1 MAGLTFLRPLRAWT
15 RTAIAAISLTLLSY
29 GIPAGVPQAAAMPR
43 SDIPA
48 LVWHGGPVQHHP
60 RLYLLFWGP
69 SWQTDPAHAALK
81 GQMEALFGSLAGGQY
96 NNLLT
101 QYRDSR
107 SDPEAYVHNDVRVG
121 GEWLDPAAPP
131 GPTAITSRLVAQEV
145 ETALTANPCHA
156 GRGSRAS
163 WCPSSDAQVMVFPQQ
178 GTRYGG
184 DLLGE
189 CGMHS
194 SNLYR
199 LFPPPVPIFFSQVR
213 YPDGYPDG
221 LCPYPLATAIHEY
234 AETATDP
241 EEGTDPAWTT
251 DAGWFG
257 TASEIADLCQQQE
270 PQRYT
275 TVAGNL
281 GVQTFSVAPLWDNAS
296 HACALARG
304 QEFWSPSTGKHTIE
318 GAILAAYQ
326 ASDPTGRGGPGGRLG
341 YPVDE
346 EQVRADG
353 RQVDFQQ
360 GAITYSIATGQTATL
375 FSDGV
380 PAGCVGL
387 ARPSHRIC

>member
-1 MAGLTFLRPLRAWT
+1 VVALVG
-15 RTAIAAISLTLLSY
+15 AIAVTSALLLP
-29 GIPAGVPQAAAMPR
+29 GPQATTRSAANLVR
-43 SDIPA
+43 SIITARRSASA

-60 RLYLLFWGP
+60 QLYLVFWGP
-69 SWQTDPAHAALK
+69 SWQTNPAHTVLKRAL
-81 GQMEALFGSLAGGQY
+81 ETLFGSLAGGQY

-107 SDPEAYVHNDVRVG
+107 SDPESYVHNDVWVA

-131 GPTAITSRLVAQEV
+131 GATAITSVSVEQEV
-145 ETALTANPCHA
+145 GRALAAHPCHA
-156 GRGSRAS
+156 GSGTSAG
-163 WCPSSDAQVMVFPQQ
+163 WCPSSDMQVMVFPQQ

-241 EEGTDPAWTT
+241 EEGTAPAWTT
-251 DAGWFG
+251 EAGWFG
-257 TASEIADLCQQQE
+257 TASEIADLCQQQQ
-270 PQRYT
+270 PQPYT

-281 GVQTFSVAPLWDNAS
+281 RVQTFAVAPLWDNAN

-304 QEFWSPSTGKHTIE
+304 QEFWSPASGKHTVQ
-318 GAILAAYQ
+318 GAILRTYRAA
-326 ASDPTGRGGPGGRLG
+326 DPTGQGGPGGPLG
-341 YPVDE
+341 YPTE
-346 EQVRADG
+346 EEERMLGG
-353 RQVDFQQ
+353 RQSVFEHGTISDD
-360 GAITYSIATGQTATL
+360 SATGQITTL
-375 FSDGV
+375 FDGADGV
-380 PAGCVGL
+380 TAGCVGW
-387 ARPSHRIC
+387 ARQAHRAC